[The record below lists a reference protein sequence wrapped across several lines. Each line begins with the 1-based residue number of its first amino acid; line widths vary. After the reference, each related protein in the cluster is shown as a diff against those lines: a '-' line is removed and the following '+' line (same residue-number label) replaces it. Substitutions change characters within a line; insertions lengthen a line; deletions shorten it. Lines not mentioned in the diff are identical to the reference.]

1 MLYSYK
7 NLIDVKNVFIHTFP
21 NGFEYPVKFSKHKQI
36 SFDVFSTPYYHVTPT
51 FNTHEFFSNQF
62 KDIEH
67 REEMKNQ
74 IVLTIEE
81 HIQMSYVK
89 NFYKFRQFVRKWLA
103 FIL

>member
-1 MLYSYK
+1 MFFYSYHFQIGL
-7 NLIDVKNVFIHTFP
+7 NIL
-21 NGFEYPVKFSKHKQI
+21 KFSKHKQI

-74 IVLTIEE
+74 IYALTIEE

-89 NFYKFRQFVRKWLA
+89 NFIEFNKFVRK
-103 FIL
+103 